1 VKHHWNTLGDFSTAL
16 LDLLLP
22 AVCPACQV
30 AAGPTLCARCVAQLP
45 LLINPCLW
53 CGASRRPEQERCLSC
68 DGSGLPHIDR
78 VFVRYTYDGL
88 MSQIVGLAKAAG
100 RPAAVAGL
108 AAVLAS
114 DLAESLPSVRAWA
127 AIHELNNCCVTVVP
141 PSRGRRPGPHL
152 GTACARVVA
161 REIAVPMR
169 LLLRTRHLAAEQHRL
184 SPAQRRAN
192 VADLFFVRAKVPAI
206 VILVDDLLTT
216 GATLS
221 AAAAALRKAGAQ
233 RVVAVCLARTPQFT
247 GVRGSHVPPTVTIPT
262 AGIV

>member
-1 VKHHWNTLGDFSTAL
+1 MKRHWNTLGEFSTAL

-30 AAGPTLCARCVAQLP
+30 AAGPQLCARCVAQLP

-53 CGASRRPEQERCLSC
+53 CGANQRPEQERCLSC

-88 MSQIVGLAKAAG
+88 MAQIVGLAKAAG
-100 RPAAVAGL
+100 RPAAVASL
-108 AAVLAS
+108 AAVLAK
-114 DLAESLPSVRAWA
+114 SLPSVRAWA
-127 AIHELNNCCVTVVP
+127 AIHERNDCCVTVVP

-161 REIAVPMR
+161 REIAVPLR

-192 VADLFFVRAKVPAI
+192 VADLFFVRTKVPAM

-233 RVVAVCLARTPQFT
+233 RVVAVCLARTPPFI
-247 GVRGSHVPPTVTIPT
+247 GVRASHVPQAVTIPT
-262 AGIV
+262 TGIV